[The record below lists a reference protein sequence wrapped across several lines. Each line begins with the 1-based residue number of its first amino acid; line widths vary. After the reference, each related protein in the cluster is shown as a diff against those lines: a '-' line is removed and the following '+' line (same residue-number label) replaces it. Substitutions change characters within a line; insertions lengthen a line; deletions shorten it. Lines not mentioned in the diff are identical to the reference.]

1 MTSSHHETFVA
12 SDHDFSFFD
21 KIPSNEQQK
30 DNCMPY
36 QLPQDSLFSLA
47 LVDTNASAFMENGL
61 EEAPCLSFA
70 PNSQWRTSQRSKK
83 RVSVPSFFSID
94 EYKDLSLKE
103 ILDISDDLLE
113 DMDES
118 STGAD
123 EDPLLLTDTE
133 IQASPLPPTPPA
145 RLPRPTFD
153 NQALHFSSKLT
164 PAWTSYSEGPPL
176 LTSFQLT
183 NFLEPM
189 PVLSIPQRDLS
200 LSSAHSKVRSRDEW
214 FELTEDDEDDIA
226 TVLSAATGC
235 FDLEP
240 DDEDFTESSASSIN
254 SSTSMSSVKPDDAAT
269 RFRPFQLCEW
279 SVKYEELCEFRKK
292 FGSCLVHHNYK
303 DNLPLAR
310 WVKRQRYQYKL
321 MLEGKQSTMTP
332 ERVEVLEKVGFVW
345 DSQSAAWYE
354 RLSELKDFK
363 KANGHTNVP
372 SSFEQNPR
380 LATWVKC
387 QRRQYRLY
395 EAGKANNMTKLRIS
409 ELESIGFEWELRY
422 NKKQRTSL

>member
-1 MTSSHHETFVA
+1 
-12 SDHDFSFFD
+12 
-21 KIPSNEQQK
+21 
-30 DNCMPY
+30 MPY

-47 LVDTNASAFMENGL
+47 LVDTDASAFVDNDL
-61 EEAPCLSFA
+61 EEAPCLSLA
-70 PNSQWRTSQRSKK
+70 PNSQWRTSQRRKK
-83 RVSVPSFFSID
+83 RVSIPSFFSID

-113 DMDES
+113 DLDES
-118 STGAD
+118 SNRAD
-123 EDPLLLTDTE
+123 EDLLLTATE
-133 IQASPLPPTPPA
+133 IQASPLFPTSPA
-145 RLPRPTFD
+145 PLPRPTFD
-153 NQALHFSSKLT
+153 IQASHFSSKLT
-164 PAWTSYSEGPPL
+164 SAWTYGVGTSL
-176 LTSFQLT
+176 LPSFEQT

-189 PVLSIPQRDLS
+189 PAPSIPQREVS
-200 LSSAHSKVRSRDEW
+200 VSSTHSKVRSRDEW
-214 FELTEDDEDDIA
+214 FELTEDEDDIA

-240 DDEDFTESSASSIN
+240 DDEDFTESSASSSS

-292 FGSCLVHHNYK
+292 FGTCLVHHNYK

-332 ERVEVLEKVGFVW
+332 ERVEVLDKVGFIW

-354 RLSELKDFK
+354 RLSELKNFK
-363 KANGHTNVP
+363 KANSHTNVP

-395 EAGKANNMTKLRIS
+395 QAGKANNMTKLRIS
-409 ELESIGFEWELRY
+409 ELESIGFEWELRN
-422 NKKQRTSL
+422 NKKQRTSP